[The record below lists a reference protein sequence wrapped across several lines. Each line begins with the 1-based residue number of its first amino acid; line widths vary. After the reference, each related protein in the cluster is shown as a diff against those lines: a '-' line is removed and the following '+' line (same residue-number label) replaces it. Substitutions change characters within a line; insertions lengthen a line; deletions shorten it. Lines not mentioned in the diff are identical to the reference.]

1 MVLKNHYCASAVK
14 GWVKASVK
22 LKRLVWTQSF
32 DVLSSPW
39 GDGWDQVKR
48 LFWLCSYI
56 WNWSWCEEWNWFGSC
71 LLIFNFLSFR
81 ISSVSYFL
89 DDFRKRLVERDW
101 LDTGVRG
108 VRTAVCHCVYCAL
121 CVHWCAVLCVC
132 VCHCVL
138 CCVCHSTAYSCGG
151 PWISW
156 NTTPPTHD
164 QLCPSDH
171 HHHALH
177 EFDKYD
183 QGAGLVWELFVF
195 LGVTSVLLMTQPHSI
210 LKDWSPSP

>member
-1 MVLKNHYCASAVK
+1 MWTLKLIR
-14 GWVKASVK
+14 K
-22 LKRLVWTQSF
+22 L
-32 DVLSSPW
+32 SPNF
-39 GDGWDQVKR
+39 Q
-48 LFWLCSYI
+48 L
-56 WNWSWCEEWNWFGSC
+56 
-71 LLIFNFLSFR
+71 NFLSFR

-108 VRTAVCHCVYCAL
+108 VRTAVCHCVCCCAL
-121 CVHWCAVLCVC
+121 CVHWCAVL
-132 VCHCVL
+132 CVL

-177 EFDKYD
+177 EGDEYD
-183 QGAGLVWELFVF
+183 QGAGASENCLYSSALQVSYWWR
-195 LGVTSVLLMTQPHSI
+195 SHI
-210 LKDWSPSP
+210 LKDWSPSPSIHISFSLKHFLFAAKRWMLALSVTHRQP

>member
-1 MVLKNHYCASAVK
+1 MISGR
-14 GWVKASVK
+14 GWWSETG
-22 LKRLVWTQSF
+22 LTQ
-32 DVLSSPW
+32 VCEVCV
-39 GDGWDQVKR
+39 Q
-48 LFWLCSYI
+48 LFA
-56 WNWSWCEEWNWFGSC
+56 
-71 LLIFNFLSFR
+71 
-81 ISSVSYFL
+81 
-89 DDFRKRLVERDW
+89 
-101 LDTGVRG
+101 T
-108 VRTAVCHCVYCAL
+108 VCT
-121 CVHWCAVLCVC
+121 VLCVYTGVLCCVCC

-195 LGVTSVLLMTQPHSI
+195 LGVTSVLLMTQPI
-210 LKDWSPSP
+210 LKDWSPSPSIHISFSLKHFLFAAKRWMLALSVTQRQP